1 MKAKSYYAR
10 ATAYA
15 RSVVAGKIIAGNNK
29 RECERFLAD
38 LKRDDLII
46 KKKDADFV
54 CGFIEQVFVHEKG
67 EAIDGTPLNLV
78 VAFFVVL

>member
-15 RSVVAGKIIAGNNK
+15 RAVVAGKIIAGNNK

-46 KKKDADFV
+46 KKKDAAE
-54 CGFIEQVFVHEKG
+54 EQARLDAPYRRG
-67 EAIDGTPLNLV
+67 L
-78 VAFFVVL
+78 